1 MFANPDPEV
10 WRRIAERHDVTLVV
24 ERPGGRPVGFDAAGE
39 ALAEVPAISHASGI
53 LAVRTAAD
61 GTRVTILWR
70 LWTFGGSHFPLLS
83 GFLIMVV
90 TVVGSAFWFLQKQ
103 LKPLAWLHTGVEAV
117 SRGDFEARVPV
128 VRDDEIGEVAG
139 AFNEMTSRVREMI
152 DGRERLLADVSHELR
167 SPIARMKVALE
178 FMPTGDKRD
187 ALARDLKEMESLIS
201 VLLEREELR
210 SRADRIDGSDVDLDA
225 DSPRGGG
232 LLRRPGPRRRLRLD
246 RSRDDSRRS
255 RPGEAADQEPGRQ
268 RDQVLSPGQPTGRGE
283 AGNRRGPGDPERVR
297 RRHRDSSWKRGA
309 GVRTLRQAG
318 SGPRSRRRLRD
329 RPEPLPA
336 HRPAPRRHDPSAA
349 ARTARYRGGRDPA
362 PNSSTRVGTR
372 VASWAENPGEARA
385 HQVSFNLDT
394 LGKTGGVQRCDSDVS
409 EGCLK

>member
-1 MFANPDPEV
+1 MVGVALVAATFYAVVNSHFLGLILSRTLGPYSDSLAEHVFANPDPEV

-139 AFNEMTSRVREMI
+139 AFNEMTTRVREMI

-225 DSPRGGG
+225 IAREVAASFADQGPGVDFVSTGAVTIHADPALVRLLIKNLVDNAIKFSHPDSRPVVAKLETEGGQAILSVSDDGIGIPPGSEERVFEPFVKLDPARGHGVGYGIGLNLCQRIVQLHGGTIRLLPREPRGTEAVVT
-232 LLRRPGPRRRLRLD
+232 LRRTP
-246 RSRDDSRRS
+246 
-255 RPGEAADQEPGRQ
+255 RPG
-268 RDQVLSPGQPTGRGE
+268 
-283 AGNRRGPGDPERVR
+283 
-297 RRHRDSSWKRGA
+297 
-309 GVRTLRQAG
+309 
-318 SGPRSRRRLRD
+318 
-329 RPEPLPA
+329 
-336 HRPAPRRHDPSAA
+336 
-349 ARTARYRGGRDPA
+349 
-362 PNSSTRVGTR
+362 
-372 VASWAENPGEARA
+372 
-385 HQVSFNLDT
+385 
-394 LGKTGGVQRCDSDVS
+394 
-409 EGCLK
+409 